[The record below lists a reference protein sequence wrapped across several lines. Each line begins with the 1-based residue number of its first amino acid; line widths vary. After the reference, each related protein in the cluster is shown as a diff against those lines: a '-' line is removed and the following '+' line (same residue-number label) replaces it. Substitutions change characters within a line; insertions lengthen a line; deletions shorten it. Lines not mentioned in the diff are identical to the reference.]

1 MSNDCTLCICGSRDI
16 DDYDLIKLAIELG
29 IAELKIK
36 PTTII
41 HGGAKGVDKIAGEI
55 CKSKGY
61 NVVAMPANWNNI
73 KDKDPKYI
81 KTNNW
86 GKKYN
91 CMAGFERNK
100 EMVDIADALIAINLG
115 TNGTNDSI
123 KRAKERGIPLYI
135 YVPDEDNHEEGYI
148 F

>member
-1 MSNDCTLCICGSRDI
+1 MCTLCICGSRDI
-16 DDYDLIKLAIELG
+16 DDYDLVEEAIDLG
-29 IAELKIK
+29 IKELNIK
-36 PTTII
+36 PTIVI
-41 HGGAKGVDKIAGEI
+41 HGDAKGVDRLAGEI

-61 NVVAMPANWNNI
+61 NVVAMPANWNDI
-73 KDKDPKYI
+73 KGKDSKNI

-91 CMAGFERNK
+91 CLAGFERNK
-100 EMVDIADALIAINLG
+100 EMVDMADALIAITLG

-123 KRAKERGIPLYI
+123 KRAKDRGIPV
-135 YVPDEDNHEEGYI
+135 YVYAPGEDNHEEGYT